1 MTILQETYPKGVHV
15 FGSNDITERKKRLRA
30 ALADSGLFPY
40 TKGEDSSFTIF
51 ATMTIKAAGTQP
63 EATLQFEP
71 GFEDLKS
78 APGLT
83 RDLFEMLFQLLSASR
98 VWEFI
103 EESGCDYTLGVDYY
117 PNRKVNQEGAGYHKD
132 SYLYTTFILLAY
144 LNEAPLW
151 GPEWLLDLAL
161 TDDDRLR
168 WYEKHLPE
176 PIAAAIAEIR
186 KNWSE
191 LKVVSKNKT
200 AQEWLSYARSRLLQP
215 YANVSF
221 FDPLITHTSPY
232 LDERTFPG
240 QRTSINQ
247 DFDGKRKPEKFSTIS
262 QPTRKID
269 RIESGARG
277 KVERRLR
284 WQGAKDVTFK
294 DDRAFMRVEVRADGG
309 KRVRATYG

>member
-1 MTILQETYPKGVHV
+1 MSLVTILQETYPKGVHV
-15 FGSNDITERKKRLRA
+15 FGSNDITERKKRLRT
-30 ALADSGLFPY
+30 ALADSSLFPY
-40 TKGEDSSFTIF
+40 TKGEDSNFTIF

-71 GFEDLKS
+71 GFEGLKS

-103 EESGCDYTLGVDYY
+103 EESGCDYTLGVDY
-117 PNRKVNQEGAGYHKD
+117 
-132 SYLYTTFILLAY
+132 
-144 LNEAPLW
+144 
-151 GPEWLLDLAL
+151 
-161 TDDDRLR
+161 
-168 WYEKHLPE
+168 
-176 PIAAAIAEIR
+176 
-186 KNWSE
+186 
-191 LKVVSKNKT
+191 
-200 AQEWLSYARSRLLQP
+200 
-215 YANVSF
+215 
-221 FDPLITHTSPY
+221 SPY

-247 DFDGKRKPEKFSTIS
+247 DFDGKRKLEKFSTIS

-309 KRVRATYG
+309 ERVRATYG